1 MTHTA
6 TSSRPRPPLVAIL
19 RYTLRACLAGR
30 RATGILV
37 ACVATLLFGLL
48 ASTMGGTDERA
59 FAAVSNLGLFG
70 LVLPV
75 TCLVIG
81 DAVLG
86 AEVRSGS
93 FAFTWLSP
101 VPTWQIAVGRWFGG
115 TVVAATGLGVSFAL
129 AAVIASTPE
138 SAGPVAAGAATG
150 AAAYIAIFL
159 AIGCVARRAA
169 AWSLAFVFLFE
180 RLMGAALAGIA
191 QLSPTWLSQAVFLGL
206 AGGPEEYQ
214 REGIPQGGAAI
225 VRLAILTVIAL
236 VISSRR
242 LHTLRLSGSSD

>member
-1 MTHTA
+1 MTA
-6 TSSRPRPPLVAIL
+6 TDTTTRARPPFIAIL
-19 RYTLRACLAGR
+19 GYTLRTCLAGR
-30 RATGILV
+30 RAAGILV

-48 ASTMGGTDERA
+48 ATTMGSSDERD
-59 FAAVSNLGLFG
+59 FAAVSSLGLFG

-101 VPTWQIAVGRWFGG
+101 VPTWQIALGRWLGG
-115 TVVAATGLGVSFAL
+115 TLVAAIGLGASFAL
-129 AAVIASTPE
+129 AAVIASAPE
-138 SAGPVAAGAATG
+138 SAGPAAAGAAAG
-150 AAAYIAIFL
+150 AAAYVAIFI

-169 AWSLAFVFLFE
+169 AWSLAYVFLVE
-180 RLMGAALAGIA
+180 RLLGAALAGIA

-206 AGGPEEYQ
+206 AGGPEDYQ
-214 REGIPQGGAAI
+214 REGIPQGGGAA
-225 VRLAILTVIAL
+225 VRLMVITVIAL
-236 VISSRR
+236 VIASRR
-242 LHTLRLSGSSD
+242 LHTLRISGSSD